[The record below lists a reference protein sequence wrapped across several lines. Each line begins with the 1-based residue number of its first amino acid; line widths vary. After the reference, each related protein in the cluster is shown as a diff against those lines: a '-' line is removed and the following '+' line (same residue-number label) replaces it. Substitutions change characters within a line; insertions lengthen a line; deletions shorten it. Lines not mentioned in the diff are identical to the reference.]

1 MLTSK
6 AMKMTLG
13 DFNLNIKKCTT
24 TYDNTGFPHMI
35 MPIINHDFPGVPLA
49 VQEQGIN
56 VDSGTES

>member
-35 MPIINHDFPGVPLA
+35 MPIINHD
-49 VQEQGIN
+49 
-56 VDSGTES
+56 